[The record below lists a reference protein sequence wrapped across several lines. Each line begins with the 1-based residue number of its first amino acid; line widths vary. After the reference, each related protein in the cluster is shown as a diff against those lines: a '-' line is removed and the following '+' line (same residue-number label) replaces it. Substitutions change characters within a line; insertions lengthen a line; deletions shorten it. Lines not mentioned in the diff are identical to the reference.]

1 MYYPK
6 SQIKTDLT
14 SNGNLAIKS
23 TNKPYY
29 GKYFTTSTGEF
40 YTGLSPTNSSVE
52 LILIS
57 ETTSTPTF
65 EPAGMGDE
73 GLDLRFGT
81 RSNYKYSPAIGLP
94 DSSPNPLS
102 PVSNFPKPTEE
113 DYKVGE
119 FQRYFCKKTNELFY
133 LEISKNTFQ
142 QLTNNDPNIAF
153 NLYNPISTP
162 WSLTGTPQSVFN
174 TNKKIISLIERN
186 QKWYGFTSYFQDR
199 FSEYYLE
206 K

>member
-6 SQIKTDLT
+6 SQIKTGLT
-14 SNGNLAIKS
+14 SNGNLAFKA

-29 GKYFTTSTGEF
+29 GKYFSTSDGKYF
-40 YTGLSPTNSSVE
+40 SGLNPSNSTVE
-52 LILIS
+52 LILLS
-57 ETTSTPTF
+57 KSTTPPTF
-65 EPAGMGDE
+65 EPFDMDKE

-81 RSNYKYSPAIGLP
+81 RSNYKYSTVIGLP

>member
-1 MYYPK
+1 MLF
-6 SQIKTDLT
+6 SCHNT
-14 SNGNLAIKS
+14 SIIHYMIETPFPLP
-23 TNKPYY
+23 T
-29 GKYFTTSTGEF
+29 
-40 YTGLSPTNSSVE
+40 LSSEVPPERFLPSYNS
-52 LILIS
+52 
-57 ETTSTPTF
+57 
-65 EPAGMGDE
+65 
-73 GLDLRFGT
+73 
-81 RSNYKYSPAIGLP
+81 
-94 DSSPNPLS
+94 
-102 PVSNFPKPTEE
+102 PKPTKK
-113 DYKVGE
+113 DYKIGE

-162 WSLTGTPQSVFN
+162 WSLTGTPQSVFD

-206 K
+206 E